1 MRSALPRRAD
11 VQTKDVQYTP
21 PGTTSVEYIE
31 LGGFS
36 YWLKGVLD
44 RVTAALLLIVAVP
57 LMAVIIL
64 LIKITSPGPAFIKQE
79 RVGRFGR
86 PFMFY
91 KFRSMRSDAELLRDH
106 LEEHND
112 HDIDAPLIFKM
123 RHDPRVTKVGS
134 FLRRTSLDELPNLF
148 NVLKGEMS
156 IVGPRPPLPREVAHY
171 DEYHMQRLSTTPGM
185 TGLWQVRG
193 RSEIPFE
200 DMIAIDL
207 EYIREWSLWLDLTIV
222 LRTPLAVFGGKG
234 AW

>member
-1 MRSALPRRAD
+1 MRSVISRDSELQISST
-11 VQTKDVQYTP
+11 VTQ
-21 PGTTSVEYIE
+21 GVEYHE

-36 YWLKGVLD
+36 YGMKIVLD
-44 RVTAALLLIVAVP
+44 KIIAAVAIALLLPVLTAIIVA
-57 LMAVIIL
+57 IRIN
-64 LIKITSPGPAFIKQE
+64 SPGPVFIKQE

-91 KFRSMRSDAELLRDH
+91 KFRSMRADAEVIRDE

-112 HDIDAPLIFKM
+112 HDLDKPLIFKM
-123 RHDPRVTKVGS
+123 RRDPRVTRVGS

-148 NVLKGEMS
+148 NVIRGEMS

-171 DEYHMQRLSTTPGM
+171 TEHHMRRLSTIPGM

-193 RSEIPFE
+193 RSEIGFDE
-200 DMIAIDL
+200 MIEIDL
-207 EYIREWSLWLDLTIV
+207 EYIEAWSLWLDLAIMV
-222 LRTPLAVFGGKG
+222 RTPLAVFGGKG

>member
-1 MRSALPRRAD
+1 MRSIVTRDAEIEFVSTVGAQP
-11 VQTKDVQYTP
+11 
-21 PGTTSVEYIE
+21 VEYHE
-31 LGGFS
+31 LDGFA
-36 YWLKGVLD
+36 YAVKGILD
-44 RVTAALLLIVAVP
+44 RLIAAVAIVALAIP
-57 LMAVIIL
+57 MAVIIAI
-64 LIKITSPGPAFIKQE
+64 IKVTSPGPAFIKQE
-79 RVGRFGR
+79 RVGRYGR

-91 KFRSMRSDAELLRDH
+91 KFRSMRADAENIRDE

-112 HDIDAPLIFKM
+112 HDIDVPLIFKM
-123 RHDPRVTKVGS
+123 RHDPRVTRIGS

-171 DEYHMQRLSTTPGM
+171 TAYHMQRLSTTPGM

-193 RSEIPFE
+193 RSEIPFDQMVE
-200 DMIAIDL
+200 IDL
-207 EYIREWSLWLDLTIV
+207 EYIRNWSLWNDLLII